1 MMVIVRKMQMVM
13 MMMMMM
19 MMMASW
25 CNLLLEDLRA
35 AERMKG
41 CPSTPPSALK
51 YQDDGAGDGDDDNGD
66 GDSDDGHDE

>member
-1 MMVIVRKMQMVM
+1 
-13 MMMMMM
+13 MMM

-41 CPSTPPSALK
+41 CPSTPSSALK
-51 YQDDGAGDGDDDNGD
+51 YQDDGAAAGDDDDDGGGGGSDGGDD
-66 GDSDDGHDE
+66 GDLVWR